1 MTLIGVHLTMYLVHP
16 TTMCVHHASQINHGC
31 CCHFRRKKYVRDTES
46 RYWEHMTPA
55 CMTEESDAEN
65 AEKIVT
71 HQLLWRSECEF
82 VSVYVCVCMYVCVCV
97 HVFVHV
103 CIRIRK

>member
-1 MTLIGVHLTMYLVHP
+1 M
-16 TTMCVHHASQINHGC
+16 
-31 CCHFRRKKYVRDTES
+31 RDTES

-82 VSVYVCVCMYVCVCV
+82 VHEYGGGGGGSMYVFLTKIKEWGESEGEKENYVL
-97 HVFVHV
+97 FYLYFQS
-103 CIRIRK
+103 

>member
-1 MTLIGVHLTMYLVHP
+1 M
-16 TTMCVHHASQINHGC
+16 
-31 CCHFRRKKYVRDTES
+31 RDTES

-82 VSVYVCVCMYVCVCV
+82 MHERVCVCCFGME
-97 HVFVHV
+97 
-103 CIRIRK
+103 RKRE

>member
-1 MTLIGVHLTMYLVHP
+1 M
-16 TTMCVHHASQINHGC
+16 
-31 CCHFRRKKYVRDTES
+31 RDTES

-71 HQLLWRSECEF
+71 HQLLWRSECELMHKRERE
-82 VSVYVCVCMYVCVCV
+82 CVCVCV
-97 HVFVHV
+97 S
-103 CIRIRK
+103 CRKGEKERLREKRREGGREREM

>member
-1 MTLIGVHLTMYLVHP
+1 M
-16 TTMCVHHASQINHGC
+16 
-31 CCHFRRKKYVRDTES
+31 RDTES

-65 AEKIVT
+65 GEKIVT

-82 VSVYVCVCMYVCVCV
+82 VHEREREKERERESACVYS
-97 HVFVHV
+97 
-103 CIRIRK
+103 IRKE

>member
-1 MTLIGVHLTMYLVHP
+1 LFY
-16 TTMCVHHASQINHGC
+16 
-31 CCHFRRKKYVRDTES
+31 FRRKKYVRDTES

-71 HQLLWRSECEF
+71 HNLLWRSECEF
-82 VSVYVCVCMYVCVCV
+82 MHERECLCVCV
-97 HVFVHV
+97 VS
-103 CIRIRK
+103 RERETSERERKGEGGRGRERE

>member
-1 MTLIGVHLTMYLVHP
+1 MALLDSLRYIIIIWTG
-16 TTMCVHHASQINHGC
+16 
-31 CCHFRRKKYVRDTES
+31 DTES
-46 RYWEHMTPA
+46 HYWEHMTPA

-82 VSVYVCVCMYVCVCV
+82 MCERDSMCVYVLLEW
-97 HVFVHV
+97 
-103 CIRIRK
+103 RERK

>member
-1 MTLIGVHLTMYLVHP
+1 M
-16 TTMCVHHASQINHGC
+16 
-31 CCHFRRKKYVRDTES
+31 RDTES

-65 AEKIVT
+65 GEKIVT

-82 VSVYVCVCMYVCVCV
+82 VYEREGEGKRERERGSACIHTCACACVYS
-97 HVFVHV
+97 
-103 CIRIRK
+103 IRKERKRREERER

>member
-1 MTLIGVHLTMYLVHP
+1 M
-16 TTMCVHHASQINHGC
+16 
-31 CCHFRRKKYVRDTES
+31 RDTES

-71 HQLLWRSECEF
+71 HQLLWRSECELMHKRER
-82 VSVYVCVCMYVCVCV
+82 VYVCMCMFFRNGEKERV
-97 HVFVHV
+97 
-103 CIRIRK
+103 REKRRKGGRERERQRERGREREDAS

>member
-1 MTLIGVHLTMYLVHP
+1 M
-16 TTMCVHHASQINHGC
+16 
-31 CCHFRRKKYVRDTES
+31 RDTES

-82 VSVYVCVCMYVCVCV
+82 IHERERVYVCVLSEW
-97 HVFVHV
+97 
-103 CIRIRK
+103 RESESEREKEEGRERERQRKKEGEREM

>member
-1 MTLIGVHLTMYLVHP
+1 M
-16 TTMCVHHASQINHGC
+16 
-31 CCHFRRKKYVRDTES
+31 RDTES

-82 VSVYVCVCMYVCVCV
+82 MHQRECVRVCVRACVLSEWRGRESEREKEEGMGGREGERDREKEGEKE
-97 HVFVHV
+97 
-103 CIRIRK
+103 I